1 MNIID
6 MEMHDRLDLLDQLA
20 PIIQELAGIGRG
32 LEKLAGCLDD
42 IHPPVTSTTPRVS
55 WTPHPRWHTPT
66 PGTGTPRPPHL
77 PPAPVHAPLTQ
88 LVRAWTP
95 APPGPWAL
103 TSQQCQQILDELR
116 RADAVAWLP
125 NRDGGYGRRGR
136 LARPRRHTR

>member
-6 MEMHDRLDLLDQLA
+6 MEMHDRLDLLDPLA
-20 PIIQELAGIGRG
+20 PILQELAGIGRG

-77 PPAPVHAPLTQ
+77 PPAPVHATLTV
-88 LVRAWTP
+88 LARTHVP
-95 APPGPWAL
+95 APPGPWTL
-103 TSQQCQQILDELR
+103 TAQQRQHILDTFRDL
-116 RADAVAWLP
+116 DAAAWLP
-125 NRDGGYGRRGR
+125 TGGYRRGGR
-136 LARPRRHTR
+136 LRRPRRRTR